1 MDEPEEWD
9 LVVIGGGSA
18 GLTAARSAA
27 GFGARVLLIE
37 RDRLGGD
44 CLWTGCVPSK
54 ALIAAA
60 RHSAEQDAPATG
72 QTQQETFAAAM
83 AGVHAAIAAVA
94 PSDSQESLEAAGV
107 AVRFGEARFTSERAL
122 VVDGDRIGFR
132 QAVIATGTKPR
143 VPRIEGADAGYIRT
157 SGDIWQLERLPERL
171 VILGGGPIGCEIGQA
186 MARLGAHVT
195 IVQRGARLLAKED
208 AAASALVEAA
218 LRADGVEV
226 RTGSTAASVRSEDGV
241 SGELTLEDGQVLP
254 FDVLLA
260 ATGREAHATD
270 LGFDAAGVRV
280 DADGL
285 IEVDAMLRTS
295 ASRIWAAGETAG
307 LPQLTHIA
315 GVAGNQVAINAILG
329 LRRTFDRDRTPRV
342 TFTAPEVAS
351 IGVLPDRADRRR
363 HRIVEWQHE
372 HADRA
377 IADGDTSGYTAI
389 VVDGRG
395 RIVGGTIVGPRAG
408 ETMGELSLAV
418 HAGLT
423 TQDVAGATHPYPT
436 YNDALW
442 NAAIKDY
449 RWRASQ
455 GATGAAIG
463 VLRSLTARRR
473 R

>member
-1 MDEPEEWD
+1 MIESDQWD

-18 GLTAARSAA
+18 GLTAARTAA
-27 GFGARVLLIE
+27 GFGARVLLVE

-60 RHSAEQDAPATG
+60 RHSAEQTSPSTAHAQ
-72 QTQQETFAAAM
+72 QTTFAAAM
-83 AGVHAAIAAVA
+83 TGVHAAVAAVA

-107 AVRFGEARFTSERAL
+107 AVRMGEARFTSERAF

-143 VPRIEGADAGYIRT
+143 MPRIDGADTVHIRT
-157 SGDIWQLERLPERL
+157 SGDVWQLERLPERL

-186 MARLGAHVT
+186 MARLGSHVT
-195 IVQRGARLLAKED
+195 IVQRGARLLPKED
-208 AAASALVEAA
+208 AAASAIIETA
-218 LRADGVEV
+218 LQTDGVDV
-226 RTGSTAASVRSEDGV
+226 RLGRTAASVRSDDGV
-241 SGELTLEDGQVLP
+241 AGELTLDGGQVLP
-254 FDVLLA
+254 FDVLFA
-260 ATGREAHATD
+260 ATGREAHTTD

-280 DADGL
+280 DADGFV
-285 IEVDAMLRTS
+285 EVDASLRSS
-295 ASRIWAAGETAG
+295 ASPIWAAGEAAG
-307 LPQLTHIA
+307 LPQFTHTA
-315 GVAGNQVAINAILG
+315 GVSGSIVATNAILG
-329 LRRTFDRDRTPRV
+329 LHRTFDRDRTPRV
-342 TFTAPEVAS
+342 TYTAPEVAS
-351 IGVLPDRADRRR
+351 IGVLPERADRRR
-363 HRIVEWQHE
+363 HRVVEWQHE

-377 IADGDTSGYTAI
+377 IADGDTSGFTTI

-436 YNDALW
+436 YSDALW

-455 GATGAAIG
+455 GATGTAIG
-463 VLRSLTARRR
+463 VLRSFTARRR